1 MGVNTRG
8 PAHFRTA
15 FVLACAALLSVGCDE
30 EKPAE
35 RGATAPSAAAA
46 ALAGVLEGG
55 PALDPPRPAGDLR
68 ADLDA
73 FTTVEAC
80 AAKRAS
86 VDPLVGDAL
95 DAIGYETF
103 LRDACRVL
111 EAMKHEDVRRCEPID
126 ASSLRA
132 RCRARVAM
140 VARRPDDCPARSEAA
155 PRLGR
160 DPTCVAAA
168 LRSPALCAGEPRSRR
183 AACEALVGRDGAKC
197 APLPPAD
204 KDRCEREAERWR
216 NVLVGTTTVAS
227 VPPRAGEL
235 EVHGAAGRAD
245 PAETRVD
252 LALEVESGGVLTTAA
267 GEARFELGAL
277 GFSGVASKSVGP
289 QVRTRVALALVLP
302 VKGHPY
308 VRRFELGVPGGVT
321 LACDGPDAGTKVG
334 SVPCA
339 LALTVDKLDR
349 ARAGAVELTLVGRVG
364 APPQAFDV
372 RLHARSFVRDVVAV
386 R

>member
-1 MGVNTRG
+1 MGVKTEGWAGSR
-8 PAHFRTA
+8 ARF
-15 FVLACAALLSVGCDE
+15 ALLCSALVWLACDE
-30 EKPAE
+30 EPRAE
-35 RGATAPSAAAA
+35 RGAAIPSESAAT
-46 ALAGVLEGG
+46 LAGLLEGG
-55 PALDPPRPAGDLR
+55 PALDPPRPPGDLR

-103 LRDACRVL
+103 LRDACRML
-111 EAMKHEDVRRCEPID
+111 DAMKSEDTRKCEPID

-140 VARRPDDCPARSEAA
+140 VARRPDDCPARSDAA

-168 LRSPALCAGEPRSRR
+168 LRSPALCVGEPRSRR
-183 AACEALVGRDGAKC
+183 ASCEALVRRDGAKC
-197 APLPPAD
+197 SALPRAD
-204 KDRCEREAERWR
+204 KEPCEREAKRWH
-216 NVLVGTTTVAS
+216 NVLVGEAVLAS
-227 VPPRAGEL
+227 VPPSAGEL
-235 EVHGAAGRAD
+235 ELHGAAGRAD

-252 LALEVESGGVLTTAA
+252 LALEVESGVVLTTAA
-267 GEARFELGAL
+267 REARFELGVL
-277 GFSGVASKSVGP
+277 GFSGVASRSVGP
-289 QVRTRVALALVLP
+289 QVRTRVALAIVLP
-302 VKGHPY
+302 AKGDPY
-308 VRRFELGVPGGVT
+308 VGRLELGIPGGVT

-334 SVPCA
+334 SSPCA
-339 LALTVDKLDR
+339 LALKIEKLDR
-349 ARAGAVELTLVGRVG
+349 TRAGAVELSLVGRAG

-372 RLHARSFVRDVVAV
+372 KLHARSFVRDVVGV